1 MKKILLFTLLLIL
14 SSCSNNDITDPYS
27 KNGISK
33 LGASPD
39 EDLWVIIQELL
50 TIRTVEDGISI

>member
-27 KNGISK
+27 KNG
-33 LGASPD
+33 
-39 EDLWVIIQELL
+39 
-50 TIRTVEDGISI
+50 TVN